1 MSVLNFAA
9 HILQMEVQG
18 SEGHYDEE
26 TGNYV
31 ASSSSSWEE
40 VCKCDIVPGG
50 KAATITLP
58 DGTLTN
64 YSYTIYLP
72 KDCKEFSF
80 GDNIRLLLYGKQ
92 ARQFKVLGFHRYQ
105 HQCKI
110 WV

>member
-9 HILQMEVQG
+9 HILQTEVQG
-18 SEGHYDEE
+18 SEGHYDEA
-26 TGNYV
+26 GDYV
-31 ASSSSSWEE
+31 PGSSSSWEE
-40 VCKCDIVPGG
+40 VSKCDIVPGG

-58 DGTLTN
+58 DGTMSN

-72 KDCKEFSF
+72 KDCKEFNY
-80 GDNIRLLLYGKQ
+80 GDNIRLLLYGKEV
-92 ARQFKVLGFHRYQ
+92 RQFKVLGFHRYQ